1 MDILLSVFPVFL
13 LIALGAV
20 LRRYGFLN
28 QGFIDSANSLVY
40 YILLPALLINELS
53 AAEFRSAF
61 SLTLVVGAYAAILL
75 TFGIA
80 FALALALK
88 IGPSE
93 TGSFVQGTVR
103 ANFAYVGLPIVFNV
117 MGQAGLSKAGILLGF
132 GVIWLNALSILALIL
147 PHGLGK
153 EKGIET
159 ALRILRQVVTNP
171 TILACT
177 AGIALSL
184 LSLPVPAIARK
195 TMSLL
200 AAATLPLSLLCL
212 GGSFSIERAR
222 RGFGLAALAALLKLV
237 VVTGLALAFY
247 RWMGVGGDD
256 LRVGVIMLGC
266 PTAVVTYVLASQL
279 MGDIDLAG
287 TIVITSTAA
296 SAVTITGWLFLLR
309 AMGW

>member
-1 MDILLSVFPVFL
+1 MDILLSVIPVFL

-61 SLTLVVGAYAAILL
+61 SGTLVIGAYAAILL
-75 TFGIA
+75 TFGLA
-80 FALALALK
+80 FTLARALG

-159 ALRILRQVVTNP
+159 ALRILRQVATNP

-177 AGIALSL
+177 AGIAFSV

-195 TMSLL
+195 TMSLM

-212 GGSFSIERAR
+212 GGSFSLARAR

-256 LRVGVIMLGC
+256 LRVGVILLGC

-296 SAVTITGWLFLLR
+296 SAFTITGWLFLLR